1 MSRKLSLY
9 YESSEVVILWSE
21 GETDGLQLNLR
32 CIETLLSFVVMEYNG
47 ALRESFFIDFPVSKS
62 NDSI

>member
-21 GETDGLQLNLR
+21 GETDELQLNLR
-32 CIETLLSFVVMEYNG
+32 CIETLNYYKTG
-47 ALRESFFIDFPVSKS
+47 YYG
-62 NDSI
+62 